1 MDQSFHQH
9 NYTGRITLEY
19 WERSSLASTP
29 KPGELPECPDGRTT
43 IEGFS
48 VLAGWTGK
56 HTVRI
61 RGYVHPPLTGK
72 YMFTSCGNVDIYLG
86 ATHLV
91 SSSGQVL
98 STSKNRSDEVF
109 LEAGTSYYVE
119 AVCVADGDDY
129 VMNVGWDMPDGAQI
143 AVIAGAY
150 LSPYNRFQEIPAEHT
165 VLSGLSHK
173 HPRVLATAYDFAVL
187 RDRISQGGQ
196 MAAWYG
202 LLKKKGL
209 EFLEQSIPKY
219 THTDPY
225 SANIAGRGN
234 QLIQIMETLGFIH
247 NIEIVDGDQDL
258 ARRCVDHA
266 WSELEAASHFMHW
279 NTAHF
284 ASTPRMA
291 HAYAMG
297 YDWFYNAFTVEQRA
311 LIRKA
316 IIELGIKKYDEELD
330 RGPFGLHQWTVMK
343 GNWNCVINAETG
355 LAILAV
361 ADENDYLAE
370 NVLHK
375 LLVNTKNFS
384 MQTYYPDGGT
394 KESPSYWKFK
404 DEFFLPLFPSLETA
418 LGTDF
423 GLGAVKG
430 FAESGLHPI
439 YAMGPSGEFF
449 NYSDGGPHWQA
460 TPGLLYLAKAFN
472 NPLYAWIYR
481 DRFSDTVTARSMLW
495 DDSRGTEE
503 ALLSLPLD
511 RYFSDAE
518 VVYLRSAW
526 DDAQSA
532 WVGFAAT
539 DNWDFIHGQLDQG
552 AFVFDALGQ
561 RWATELGADNYNLP
575 GYWDKDT
582 GGIRWKAYR
591 IRAEGHNTLVI
602 NPGLHHEDQHPMA
615 KGKMIDFSGEGE
627 HPFAIA
633 DLTDAYKQNGALAV
647 RRGVKLVN
655 RSTLLICDELQLEVP
670 SEVWWFMHTQ
680 ADVVVGGDGRSA
692 TLRQVGK
699 QVEVSLLDAPEGAKF
714 ILMPAERLA
723 SSPGPTPEELGAKE
737 YQKLAVKLEGVTA
750 FRLAVAL
757 MPEGGTAITS
767 AQVST
772 LRSWGS

>member
-1 MDQSFHQH
+1 MAQSFYQH

-19 WERSSLASTP
+19 WEKSSLASTAQP
-29 KPGELPECPDGRTT
+29 SELPECPDGRTA
-43 IEGFS
+43 IENFS
-48 VLAGWTGK
+48 LLAGWTGK
-56 HTVRI
+56 HAVRI
-61 RGYVHPPLTGK
+61 RGYLHPPATGN
-72 YMFTSCGNVDIYLG
+72 YAFTSCGHVDIYLG
-86 ATHLV
+86 TTHLV
-91 SSSGQVL
+91 SSSRQVL
-98 STSKNRSDEVF
+98 ATHSNRSDEFF
-109 LEAGTSYYVE
+109 LEAGTSYYIE
-119 AVCVADGDDY
+119 AVCVADCDNCT
-129 VMNVGWDMPDGAQI
+129 MNVGWDMPDGTHMA
-143 AVIAGAY
+143 AIAGAH
-150 LSPYNRFQEIPAEHT
+150 LSPYNRLREIPAEHA

-173 HPRVLATAYDFAVL
+173 HPRLLATAYDFAAL
-187 RDRISQGGQ
+187 RDRINQGGP
-196 MAAWYG
+196 MAACYE
-202 LLKKKGL
+202 LLKKQGL
-209 EFLEQSIPKY
+209 EFLGQSIPQY

-234 QLIQIMETLGFIH
+234 QLIQVMETLGFIY
-247 NIEIVDGDQDL
+247 NIEIVDGDQNL
-258 ARRCVDHA
+258 AQRCVDHA
-266 WSELEAASHFMHW
+266 WAELEAASHFVHW

-297 YDWFYNAFTVEQRA
+297 YDWFYNAFTAEQRA
-311 LIRKA
+311 PIRKA
-316 IIELGIKKYDEELD
+316 IIELGIKKYDEELNS
-330 RGPFGLHQWTVMK
+330 GPFGLHQWTVMK
-343 GNWNCVINAETG
+343 GNWNCVINAETAI
-355 LAILAV
+355 AILAV
-361 ADENDYLAE
+361 ADEKDYLAE

-375 LLVNTKNFS
+375 LLVNTRNFS

-472 NPLYAWIYR
+472 NPLYAWTYR
-481 DRFSDTVTARSMLW
+481 ERFSATVSARSMLW
-495 DDSRGTEE
+495 DDARGTQA

-518 VVYLRSAW
+518 VVYLRSTW

-532 WVGFAAT
+532 WAGFAAT

-552 AFVFDALGQ
+552 TFVFDALGQ
-561 RWATELGADNYNLP
+561 RWAAELGADNYNLP
-575 GYWDKDT
+575 GYWDKDA

-591 IRAEGHNTLVI
+591 LRAEGHNTLVI
-602 NPGLHHEDQHPMA
+602 NPGWHHEDQHPMA
-615 KGKMIDFSGEGE
+615 KGKMVDFSGEGE

-633 DLTDAYKQNGALAV
+633 DLTDAYKQNGALKV
-647 RRGVKLVN
+647 RRGVQLVN
-655 RSTLLICDELQLEVP
+655 RSALLICDELRLEAP

-680 ADVVVGGDGRSA
+680 ADVVVAIDGRSA
-692 TLRQVGK
+692 TLRQAGK
-699 QVEVSLLDAPEGAKF
+699 QVEVSLLDAPESAKF
-714 ILMPAERLA
+714 TLMPAERLA
-723 SSPGPTPEELGAKE
+723 SSPGPTPQELGAEE
-737 YQKLAVKLEGVTA
+737 YHKLAIKLEGVTA

-757 MPEGGTAITS
+757 VPEGGTVVTP
-767 AQVST
+767 AQAS
-772 LRSWGS
+772 LSSWGS